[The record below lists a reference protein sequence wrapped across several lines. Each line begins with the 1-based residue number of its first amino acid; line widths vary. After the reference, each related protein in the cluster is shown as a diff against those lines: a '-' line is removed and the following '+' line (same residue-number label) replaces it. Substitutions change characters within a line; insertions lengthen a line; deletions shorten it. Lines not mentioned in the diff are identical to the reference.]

1 MNELQKID
9 RVLNITSKV
18 CNVDYKLLKTKS
30 RKLELN
36 IARQIACVLSMKH
49 LGIHKVKVAKRINR
63 DRTSMNHYMR
73 NHENNYN
80 GWKIYQHK
88 YDEVFAKLLKGNRKR
103 KILHKNKFT
112 NIVSKIH
119 VTNCKAPDVSITVTC
134 GKYKHEFYVGV
145 FNFERDINTIG
156 YCYASNNYFA
166 ELYGV
171 SKNTVSR
178 WISDLNKLGFIN
190 IEVERNEKK
199 QVIKRKI
206 GINQKDDRA
215 IYKMSK
221 ENTTS
226 VNNTSNINI
235 TKEKFI
241 AEVMT
246 FDYPKDMLEDFINY
260 WTEGKKKMRYQ
271 KQSTFEIKL
280 RLLRWSKNQKKW
292 DKPKQKTSKIDSQL
306 DEYLKGKELL

>member
-1 MNELQKID
+1 MSDKPNYYAIIPAD
-9 RVLNITSKV
+9 VRYSN
-18 CNVDYKLLKTKS
+18 LKP
-30 RKLELN
+30 N
-36 IARQIACVLSMKH
+36 
-49 LGIHKVKVAKRINR
+49 
-63 DRTSMNHYMR
+63 
-73 NHENNYN
+73 
-80 GWKIYQHK
+80 
-88 YDEVFAKLLKGNRKR
+88 AKLLYGE
-103 KILHKNKFT
+103 
-112 NIVSKIH
+112 
-119 VTNCKAPDVSITVTC
+119 ITALS
-134 GKYKHEFYVGV
+134 GKL
-145 FNFERDINTIG
+145 G

-206 GINQKDDRA
+206 GIIHKDDRA

-226 VNNTSNINI
+226 INNTSNINI

-246 FDYPKDMLEDFINY
+246 FDYEKDMLEDFINY

-292 DKPKQKTSKIDSQL
+292 DQPKQKTSKIDSQL

>member
-1 MNELQKID
+1 MSDKPNYYAIIPAD
-9 RVLNITSKV
+9 VMYSN
-18 CNVDYKLLKTKS
+18 LKP
-30 RKLELN
+30 N
-36 IARQIACVLSMKH
+36 
-49 LGIHKVKVAKRINR
+49 
-63 DRTSMNHYMR
+63 
-73 NHENNYN
+73 
-80 GWKIYQHK
+80 
-88 YDEVFAKLLKGNRKR
+88 AKLLYGE
-103 KILHKNKFT
+103 
-112 NIVSKIH
+112 
-119 VTNCKAPDVSITVTC
+119 ITALS
-134 GKYKHEFYVGV
+134 GKL
-145 FNFERDINTIG
+145 G

-166 ELYGV
+166 DLYGV

-199 QVIKRKI
+199 QVIKRRI
-206 GINQKDDRA
+206 GIIKKDDSP

-226 VNNTSNINI
+226 INNTSNINI

-241 AEVMT
+241 TEVMT
-246 FDYPKDMLEDFINY
+246 FDYPEDMLEDFINY

-292 DKPKQKTSKIDSQL
+292 DRPKQKTSKIDSQL

>member
-1 MNELQKID
+1 MNDKPNYYAIIPAD
-9 RVLNITSKV
+9 VRYSN
-18 CNVDYKLLKTKS
+18 LKP
-30 RKLELN
+30 N
-36 IARQIACVLSMKH
+36 
-49 LGIHKVKVAKRINR
+49 
-63 DRTSMNHYMR
+63 
-73 NHENNYN
+73 
-80 GWKIYQHK
+80 
-88 YDEVFAKLLKGNRKR
+88 AKLLYGE
-103 KILHKNKFT
+103 
-112 NIVSKIH
+112 
-119 VTNCKAPDVSITVTC
+119 ITALS
-134 GKYKHEFYVGV
+134 GKL
-145 FNFERDINTIG
+145 G

-166 ELYGV
+166 DLYGV

-199 QVIKRKI
+199 QVIKRRI
-206 GINQKDDRA
+206 GIIKKDDSP

-226 VNNTSNINI
+226 INNTSNINI

-241 AEVMT
+241 TEVMT
-246 FDYPKDMLEDFINY
+246 FHYPEDMLEDFINY

-292 DKPKQKTSKIDSQL
+292 DRPKQKTSKIDSQL